1 MSLFVCNLRSIST
14 SVCIFLLCLSSYVCA
29 LWMFIFFCLR
39 CCACVSVVHL
49 WMPLLGS
56 GRNERQP
63 ERERAR
69 ERETDRPRILPNTL
83 QWHTRTHYHLKYLC
97 TYTCIY
103 AQQVQVADVRYVNIY
118 MYIYIYVICSS
129 YYLIIF
135 FFSFSHIT
143 TRFLVMPTFL
153 QF

>member
-29 LWMFIFFCLR
+29 LWMFIFFVCAVLHVCLW
-39 CCACVSVVHL
+39 CIYECLCSVPEE
-49 WMPLLGS
+49 MRGS
-56 GRNERQP
+56 Q
-63 ERERAR
+63 RERAR
-69 ERETDRPRILPNTL
+69 ESETDRARILPNTL

-135 FFSFSHIT
+135 LFSFSHIT